1 METNSR
7 NPLEELTNFMKM
19 SADVLSAAASG
30 LPPEQRTSFNNELLK
45 QGYDKKMGELRNKME
60 ELNKLHKKA

>member
-1 METNSR
+1 MATNR

-19 SADVLSAAASG
+19 SADVLNAAALG
-30 LPPEQRTSFNNELLK
+30 LPPEQRASFNDELIK
-45 QGYDKKMGELRNKME
+45 QGYDKKMGELRNKMD